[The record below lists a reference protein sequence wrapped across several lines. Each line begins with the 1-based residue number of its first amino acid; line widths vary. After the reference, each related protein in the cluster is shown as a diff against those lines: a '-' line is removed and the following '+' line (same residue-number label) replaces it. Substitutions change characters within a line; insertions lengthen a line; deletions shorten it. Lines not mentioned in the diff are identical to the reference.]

1 MYNLVMSAWDEAF
14 EGEPF
19 MISRDRCINAHEY
32 TKADL
37 AARFGNFNNA
47 TIEELK
53 RLPTIFAYENGCKK
67 DPKFGRITDIVER
80 QKEVRIGY
88 EIQEIDPFITFGV
101 LEEMLFALDLGR
113 FEINR
118 NHWAVKDVDLARE
131 LSPRGIILP
140 AWVRGR
146 NRLIDLNT
154 HEFDVAL
161 SFPGEARDYVLATAQ
176 ELERYLGANR
186 YFYDNNYRAQ
196 LARPSLDLLLQAI
209 YSQRSKLIVVFIG
222 GDYQRK
228 DWCGIEWHAIRD
240 IINRRERDR
249 IMFVRLDEGNVEGVL
264 QNDGYITA
272 YNTSPSELAEMI
284 DERVQVLNARE

>member
-1 MYNLVMSAWDEAF
+1 MYNFVMSAWDESF
-14 EGEPF
+14 EGEPL
-19 MISRDRCINAHEY
+19 MISRDRCINTHEY
-32 TKADL
+32 TKEDL
-37 AARFGNFNNA
+37 AARFGNLNQA

-53 RLPTIFAYENGCKK
+53 RLPTIFAYENACRK

-80 QKEVRIGY
+80 QREVRIEY
-88 EIQEIDPFITFGV
+88 EIQEIDPFLNFTT
-101 LEEMLFALDLGR
+101 LEEMSFALDLGR

-118 NHWAVKDVDLARE
+118 NHWAVKDVNLARE
-131 LSPRGIILP
+131 LSPKGIVLP

-146 NRLIDLNT
+146 NRLIDLDV

-176 ELERYLGANR
+176 ELERFLGANR

-196 LARPSLDLLLQAI
+196 LARPSLDLLLQRI
-209 YSQRSKLIVVFIG
+209 YGKRSKLIVVFIG

-240 IINRRERDR
+240 IINRRDRDR
-249 IMFVRLDEGNVEGVL
+249 IMFVRLDQGDVEGVL
-264 QNDGYITA
+264 RNDGYITA
-272 YNTSPSELAEMI
+272 SNTTPSDLAEMI
-284 DERVQVLNARE
+284 DERVQVMNARG